1 MNPAATPV
9 ALEHTRVIQ
18 LEPESRAAR
27 VLPFALALMGLA
39 LLLLS
44 LAAVPARVVP
54 WGWALRALDDRREKL
69 AFSGIAVL
77 LAIAALFL
85 AG

>member
-1 MNPAATPV
+1 
-9 ALEHTRVIQ
+9 
-18 LEPESRAAR
+18 
-27 VLPFALALMGLA
+27 MGLA

>member
-1 MNPAATPV
+1 
-9 ALEHTRVIQ
+9 
-18 LEPESRAAR
+18 